1 VKKWRKKE
9 KINLVNKRNNKK
21 YMRIKKA
28 QEKVIRI
35 NLNNKINWIEKLYLS
50 CKMAIYRN

>member
-50 CKMAIYRN
+50 